1 MRNPLK
7 DLLKTLAEERYPGK
21 ITRHDHF
28 GHLRD
33 IENAL
38 NSVLED
44 LAVEER
50 RRYTE
55 SCFGHFLRMQ
65 HNMKFSAGIVHRLLI
80 RELHHDWPEDE
91 MRFLLGKHSVRFS
104 KRYFEGRDEVEF
116 GELRDVVRTGGFA
129 EQYDAVKLCLLYMLN
144 WILMGLDEREKVP
157 LWQFRLIK
165 NLDAFDAFPE
175 IELSPRILK
184 WELSQRPKGD
194 KLDSIFIERMFA
206 RVKLVPTPVG
216 LAERYYKGIEEGGS
230 LYDGD
235 ADVEHRTTVEPNDTE
250 GPYSRPSDT
259 EYPHSGP
266 SDTDGS
272 EVEGRSR
279 SPVRHRRVR
288 FVFPTE
294 PRPEGHSRRGV
305 GGQPEDRRY
314 TELLDAFR
322 ELRDEVQRNEKKR
335 DQQHQELLDLIRGLQ
350 GSTAQTPT
358 EGRRSDDPPFD
369 DPSIDDQDRH
379 FSDRDWTGSHQDGT
393 DLQSGCQLH
402 PSTQTVS
409 DQQGL
414 GVTPREEVTGG
425 TDDIETAHM
434 EIKQVPHKVLPDPV
448 LHPQD
453 LGQSASILR
462 TPLDDPSAAHPS
474 IHSTG
479 IESLRPTAPIGSI
492 PAGLAGDPRFQSPFI
507 HSTPA
512 GSKRGRSPSIQSRR
526 SVDPHGL
533 DRSPPPLQRQDR
545 IRRPDWQERS
555 PYTDPCRPKRA
566 RTMPQPPHVWAPH
579 ELIDPDHLAA
589 YQAYKRNS
597 TGELRDVDLQLPV
610 DVLWFHRF
618 QSNFM
623 ELEDTH
629 IEANL
634 KILRKRQRAFSTVYG
649 PRINILDSQ
658 FYSWLCNY
666 WDRKMGY
673 GSDRPRTCWSS
684 QKQNWSDEDLTV
696 VRGQLP
702 LGNLPWHNVD
712 SVLIPCNLG
721 RTHWALAS
729 IDLTVG
735 NIYLFD
741 PYRQEV
747 PFSHRKMQL
756 ACLRYF
762 VPSMLHAV
770 NFHNHRRRGDQTYSK
785 TTRAFT
791 FYYVS
796 ADRVPQQAT
805 GGNCGPHTLK
815 LTESL
820 ATNRDTFDW
829 SENDMTTIREKM
841 AVEVFCNSKD
851 WSSRL

>member
-1 MRNPLK
+1 
-7 DLLKTLAEERYPGK
+7 
-21 ITRHDHF
+21 
-28 GHLRD
+28 
-33 IENAL
+33 
-38 NSVLED
+38 
-44 LAVEER
+44 
-50 RRYTE
+50 
-55 SCFGHFLRMQ
+55 
-65 HNMKFSAGIVHRLLI
+65 
-80 RELHHDWPEDE
+80 
-91 MRFLLGKHSVRFS
+91 
-104 KRYFEGRDEVEF
+104 
-116 GELRDVVRTGGFA
+116 
-129 EQYDAVKLCLLYMLN
+129 
-144 WILMGLDEREKVP
+144 
-157 LWQFRLIK
+157 
-165 NLDAFDAFPE
+165 
-175 IELSPRILK
+175 
-184 WELSQRPKGD
+184 
-194 KLDSIFIERMFA
+194 MFA
-206 RVKLVPTPVG
+206 RVKLVPTPVE
-216 LAERYYKGIEEGGS
+216 LAERYYEGIEEGGS
-230 LYDGD
+230 LYDAD
-235 ADVEHRTTVEPNDTE
+235 TDVEHSTTVEPMIL
-250 GPYSRPSDT
+250 
-259 EYPHSGP
+259 
-266 SDTDGS
+266 
-272 EVEGRSR
+272 
-279 SPVRHRRVR
+279 RVR
-288 FVFPTE
+288 IRDPVILSIHIRDPVIQMVLTW
-294 PRPEGHSRRGV
+294 RV
-305 GGQPEDRRY
+305 ADRRY

-322 ELRDEVQRNEKKR
+322 ELRDEVQRNEKKQ

-379 FSDRDWTGSHQDGT
+379 FSDRDWTGSHQDGA
-393 DLQSGCQLH
+393 DLQSGRQLH

-414 GVTPREEVTGG
+414 GVTPRKKVTGG

-434 EIKQVPHKVLPDPV
+434 DIEQVPHKVLPDPV

-462 TPLDDPSAAHPS
+462 NSLDDPNAAHPS

-479 IESLRPTAPIGSI
+479 IESLRPTVPIGSI
-492 PAGLAGDPRFQSPFI
+492 PAGLAGDPRFQSPSI
-507 HSTPA
+507 QSTPA
-512 GSKRGRSPSIQSRR
+512 GSKRGRSPSIQSRC

-533 DRSPPPLQRQDR
+533 DRSPPPLQPQDQ
-545 IRRPDWQERS
+545 IRRPGWQERS

-566 RTMPQPPHVWAPH
+566 RTMPQPPHVLATH

-629 IEANL
+629 IDAYL
-634 KILRKRQRAFSTVYG
+634 KILLKLQRAFPTVYG

-666 WDRKMGY
+666 WDRKMGN
-673 GSDRPRTCWSS
+673 GSDRPRTGWSS
-684 QKQNWSDEDLTV
+684 QKQNWSDDDLTV

-729 IDLTVG
+729 IDLTAG

-770 NFHNHRRRGDQTYSK
+770 NFHNHIRRGDQTYSK

-805 GGNCGPHTLK
+805 VGNCGPHTLK
-815 LTESL
+815 LTEYL
-820 ATNRDTFDW
+820 AANRDTFDW
-829 SENDMTTIREKM
+829 SKNDMTTIQEKM

>member
-1 MRNPLK
+1 
-7 DLLKTLAEERYPGK
+7 
-21 ITRHDHF
+21 
-28 GHLRD
+28 
-33 IENAL
+33 
-38 NSVLED
+38 
-44 LAVEER
+44 
-50 RRYTE
+50 
-55 SCFGHFLRMQ
+55 
-65 HNMKFSAGIVHRLLI
+65 
-80 RELHHDWPEDE
+80 
-91 MRFLLGKHSVRFS
+91 
-104 KRYFEGRDEVEF
+104 
-116 GELRDVVRTGGFA
+116 
-129 EQYDAVKLCLLYMLN
+129 
-144 WILMGLDEREKVP
+144 
-157 LWQFRLIK
+157 
-165 NLDAFDAFPE
+165 
-175 IELSPRILK
+175 
-184 WELSQRPKGD
+184 
-194 KLDSIFIERMFA
+194 MFA
-206 RVKLVPTPVG
+206 RVKLVPTPVE
-216 LAERYYKGIEEGGS
+216 LAERYYEGIEEGDS
-230 LYDGD
+230 LYDAD
-235 ADVEHRTTVEPNDTE
+235 ADVEHRTNVEPNDTE

-272 EVEGRSR
+272 DVEGRSR
-279 SPVRHRRVR
+279 SPVRHRRVQ

-294 PRPEGHSRRGV
+294 PRPE
-305 GGQPEDRRY
+305 
-314 TELLDAFR
+314 
-322 ELRDEVQRNEKKR
+322 
-335 DQQHQELLDLIRGLQ
+335 

-379 FSDRDWTGSHQDGT
+379 FSDRDWTGSHQDGA
-393 DLQSGCQLH
+393 DLQSGRQLH

-409 DQQGL
+409 DQQRL
-414 GVTPREEVTGG
+414 GMTPREEVTGG

-434 EIKQVPHKVLPDPV
+434 EIEQVPHKVLPDPV

-462 TPLDDPSAAHPS
+462 TPLDDPTAAHPS

-479 IESLRPTAPIGSI
+479 IESLRPTASIGSI
-492 PAGLAGDPRFQSPFI
+492 PAGLAGDPRFQSPSI
-507 HSTPA
+507 QSTPA
-512 GSKRGRSPSIQSRR
+512 GSKRGQSPSIQSRR

-533 DRSPPPLQRQDR
+533 DRSPPPLQLQDR
-545 IRRPDWQERS
+545 IRRP
-555 PYTDPCRPKRA
+555 
-566 RTMPQPPHVWAPH
+566 
-579 ELIDPDHLAA
+579 DPDHLAA

-597 TGELRDVDLQLPV
+597 TGELRDVDLQLPI

-629 IEANL
+629 TDAYL
-634 KILRKRQRAFSTVYG
+634 KILRKRQRAFLTVYG

-666 WDRKMGY
+666 WDRKMGN
-673 GSDRPRTCWSS
+673 GSDRPRTGWSS

-702 LGNLPWHNVD
+702 LGNLPWHIVD

-729 IDLTVG
+729 IDLTTG

-741 PYRQEV
+741 LYRQEV
-747 PFSHRKMQL
+747 SFSHRKMQL
-756 ACLRYF
+756 ACLQYF
-762 VPSMLHAV
+762 VSSMLHAV

-815 LTESL
+815 LTEYL
-820 ATNRDTFDW
+820 AANRDTFDW